1 MLKSFFEFRKEM
13 KKQAELKKKQ
23 AEADAKFEKEQQ
35 MKTLQMGIGLAKEG
49 TAEYKALASAET
61 IISTYAGA
69 TRAFKDV
76 PSPFNFIQ
84 AGLIIAAGAKNL
96 AEINK
101 TKVDGASDL
110 QGRIDKKMSLGGSED
125 MGEDM
130 GGDVPALPTFGAAG
144 IDVPPVQA
152 YVIETDISNAQALQS
167 ELDLQSTL

>member
-1 MLKSFFEFRKEM
+1 MLKGFFDFRKEM
-13 KKQAELKKKQ
+13 KKQSDLKKKQ
-23 AEADAKFEKEQQ
+23 AEADAKMEKEAGI
-35 MKTLQMGIGLAKEG
+35 KTLQMGIGLAKEG
-49 TAEYKALASAET
+49 TAAYKALASTET

-84 AGLIIAAGAKNL
+84 AGLIIAAGVKNL

-101 TKVDGASDL
+101 TKVEGA
-110 QGRIDKKMSLGGSED
+110 GGSTGSITD
-125 MGEDM
+125 TITSGGDM

-144 IDVPPVQA
+144 SDVPPVQEF
-152 YVIETDISNAQALQS
+152 VIETDISNAQALQS